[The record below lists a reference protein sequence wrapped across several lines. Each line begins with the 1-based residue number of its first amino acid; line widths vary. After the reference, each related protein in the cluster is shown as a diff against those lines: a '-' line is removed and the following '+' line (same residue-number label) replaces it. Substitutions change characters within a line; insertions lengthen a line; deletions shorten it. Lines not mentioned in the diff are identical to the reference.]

1 VLVPQRHQ
9 AILARIHRHGGV
21 RVSELVAEL
30 GVSDAT
36 IRHDLETL
44 AGLGLLTKVH
54 GGATRLGVGTAEEL
68 GFEASARRRR
78 REKDAIGARAA
89 SILKPGAAVAVSA
102 GTTTWAAARHMVGI
116 PGLTVVTN
124 SIPVAGVFHR
134 ARGPDQTVILT
145 GGVHT
150 PSDALVGS
158 VAVAAIRSLHFDVVL
173 LGVHGMT
180 ERTGFTTPNLL
191 EAETNRAMV
200 GAARRLVVLADHT
213 KWQKIG
219 ISSIARLDEADMLI
233 SDSGLD
239 ARARETL
246 SERVGELVLANPA
259 GP

>member
-1 VLVPQRHQ
+1 VLAPHRHQ
-9 AILARIHRHGGV
+9 AILARIHRTGGV

-44 AGLGLLTKVH
+44 AGLGLLSKVH
-54 GGATRLGVGTAEEL
+54 GGATRLGAATAEEL
-68 GFEASARRRR
+68 GFAVSARRRR

-102 GTTTWAAARHMVGI
+102 GTTTWSAARHMVGI
-116 PGLTVVTN
+116 PGLTIVTN
-124 SIPVAGVFHR
+124 SIPVAGIFHR

-145 GGVHT
+145 GGVRT
-150 PSDALVGS
+150 PSDALVGT
-158 VAVAAIRSLHFDVVL
+158 VAVAAIRSMHFDVVL

-200 GAARRLVVLADHT
+200 AAARRLVVLADHT
-213 KWQKIG
+213 KWEKIG
-219 ISSIARLDEADMLI
+219 ISSIARLHEADVLI
-233 SDSGLD
+233 TDAGLEAE
-239 ARARETL
+239 ARQILTDQ
-246 SERVGELVLANPA
+246 VGELIIA
-259 GP
+259 GEP